1 MTLTQ
6 APLSRQTPRASDAK
20 VAGYEIDGEVL
31 SSIRHA
37 ARKTGVE
44 FGYLMA
50 QAAQESSFQTDAKAG
65 TSSAT
70 GLYQFIDSTWLRTMK
85 DHGAKHG
92 LSAEANA
99 IQPDGRGGLKIS
111 DPEMKQHVMGLRK
124 DPKVAAVLGAE
135 FALSNKNQ
143 IEASLGHD
151 VGSTE
156 LYLAHFLGAGGATRF
171 LQAIE
176 KNGSQ
181 SAASLMPDA
190 AASNKAVFYD
200 KATGRPRTVAEVYK
214 LFSRSIETKSDAFA
228 SLEDGIAAGPNA
240 TRTTKGGFGPTM
252 ANARILAT
260 SGTGP
265 TGQNM
270 SGGAL
275 ASDGL
280 PTGPLNLDLLTMLA
294 FSALESLDATSG
306 EEDQNQVNNV
316 DQRQRAYE
324 TKMDLNR
331 QSSRLSIQS

>member
-37 ARKTGVE
+37 SRKTGVE

-92 LSAEANA
+92 LATEANA
-99 IQPDGRGGLKIS
+99 IQSDGRGSLKVA
-111 DPEMKQHVMGLRK
+111 DPAMKQRIMDMRK

-181 SAASLMPDA
+181 SAASLMPEA
-190 AASNKAVFYD
+190 AASNKNVFYD
-200 KATGRPRTVAEVYK
+200 KATGRARTVGEVYK

-228 SLEDGIAAGPNA
+228 SLEDGVAAGPRA
-240 TRTTKGGFGPTM
+240 TGAAKGPAFGPTM
-252 ANARILAT
+252 ANARLLAAN
-260 SGTGP
+260 GTGP
-265 TGQNM
+265 TGLNA

-294 FSALESLDATSG
+294 FSALESLDATAG
-306 EEDQNQVNNV
+306 EEDQAQVNNV

-324 TKMDLNR
+324 AKMDLNK
-331 QSSRLSIQS
+331 SRLSIQS